1 MSVSRYK
8 GDLSAAL
15 EDKTDLVAGS
25 VVNRSGPFF
34 NNFDKTAF
42 ISKLKLKFVF
52 TKYFFLRNLKT
63 VQQRL
68 LKNVRWFVL
77 PISSGMTQG

>member
-42 ISKLKLKFVF
+42 ISKLKLKFF
-52 TKYFFLRNLKT
+52 T
-63 VQQRL
+63 
-68 LKNVRWFVL
+68 
-77 PISSGMTQG
+77 